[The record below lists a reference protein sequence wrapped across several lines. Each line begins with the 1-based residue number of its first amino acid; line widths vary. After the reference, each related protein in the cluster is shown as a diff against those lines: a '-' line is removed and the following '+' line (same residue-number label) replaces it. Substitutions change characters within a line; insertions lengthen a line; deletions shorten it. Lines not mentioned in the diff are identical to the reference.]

1 MADPARREAI
11 LKALIHGFAVSW
23 RHLNLLGEYDF
34 SEDKL
39 QDSVAPKTDRLNQ
52 VPSWEFQNRRK
63 SFYAPAV
70 GKNPVG
76 LCVPLLG

>member
-34 SEDKL
+34 SEDKP
-39 QDSVAPKTDRLNQ
+39 QDWVGIKSPKLPD
-52 VPSWEFQNRRK
+52 
-63 SFYAPAV
+63 
-70 GKNPVG
+70 
-76 LCVPLLG
+76 